1 MNIEKVKKRVLS
13 VILDLVISVYFIG
26 CIAYLANEWAGLSV
40 DLLYVVIVGVLVA
53 VVQNITGYSIG
64 CWGYGFS
71 AEGKKPWMHTFWGW
85 FLVVLIITTFV
96 VGWIIVQVNP
106 YKFFM
111 KFQNAGT
118 IVNGI
123 FSPNLGILSECLAAL
138 AETIYLALL
147 ATVFAIPFAFVLSFF
162 AARNLMPH
170 TLLGNTVY
178 LIIRTIATI
187 FRSIEAV
194 VWAIIFSVW
203 VGIGPYAGM
212 LALMVHSIAALTKL
226 YSEQIENID
235 HGTVEAIQAT
245 GATTLQTWVYAVVP
259 QIVSPFLA
267 FTIYRWD
274 INVRMAT
281 IVGFVGGGGIGL
293 LLLQQQQMLRW
304 HNVGIIIWLIAAVV
318 WTMDIIS
325 AKVREKL
332 QNS

>member
-1 MNIEKVKKRVLS
+1 
-13 VILDLVISVYFIG
+13 
-26 CIAYLANEWAGLSV
+26 
-40 DLLYVVIVGVLVA
+40 
-53 VVQNITGYSIG
+53 
-64 CWGYGFS
+64 
-71 AEGKKPWMHTFWGW
+71 
-85 FLVVLIITTFV
+85 
-96 VGWIIVQVNP
+96 
-106 YKFFM
+106 
-111 KFQNAGT
+111 
-118 IVNGI
+118 
-123 FSPNLGILSECLAAL
+123 
-138 AETIYLALL
+138 
-147 ATVFAIPFAFVLSFF
+147 
-162 AARNLMPH
+162 MPH